1 MAIYDINSIDEL
13 VNALGGDTKVARWL
27 GISQPAVAAW
37 KARNHIP
44 PGWHM
49 RLLADLTKRGMTV
62 NPEVFGLS
70 EDILAPL
77 ARLKMI
83 RPELASSAIS

>member
-1 MAIYDINSIDEL
+1 MYDINTIDEL
-13 VNALGGDTKVARWL
+13 VDALGGDTKVGRWL

-37 KARNHIP
+37 KLRNHVP

-49 RLLADLTKRGMTV
+49 RLLAELTRRGYSV

-70 EDILAPL
+70 EDDIAPL
-77 ARLKMI
+77 AGLLPM
-83 RPELASSAIS
+83 RPERAVAAV